1 MARPLKGV
9 FMSSSSYS
17 GAADT
22 RAPASPARSR
32 RVVDAPTRVFHAL
45 FALCFLGAYLTSE
58 GESMRLLHVTLG
70 YSMAGLL
77 AFRVVYGLVGPRQA
91 RLSLLWRKLGSL
103 PQWLGTLKQAALDG
117 TWVAV
122 NWRQGQNLALAV
134 AVVALLVL
142 VVPLTLSG
150 YATYNEWG
158 DWLGEVHELVGNT
171 FLAVVLAHMGI
182 VLFLSLLRR
191 KNMAMQMVHGRTE
204 GPGPD
209 LVQRNHGWLAVLML
223 VAVLGYWSWEWQQS
237 PHGLISG
244 QAVSDLLSGREAG
257 DGDD

>member
-1 MARPLKGV
+1 
-9 FMSSSSYS
+9 MSSTSYS

-22 RAPASPARSR
+22 GAPARLTRSR
-32 RVVDAPTRVFHAL
+32 RMVDAPTRMFHAL

-58 GESMRLLHVTLG
+58 GESMRLLHLTLG

-77 AFRVVYGLVGPRQA
+77 VFRVVYGLMGPRPA

-103 PQWLGTLKQAALDG
+103 SQWLGSVKQGAFDG

-134 AVVALLVL
+134 AVAALLAL
-142 VVPLTLSG
+142 VAPLTLSG

-158 DWLGEVHELVGNT
+158 DWLSEVHTLVGNA
-171 FLAVVLAHMGI
+171 FLVVVLAHLGI
-182 VLFLSLLRR
+182 VLCLSLLRR

-237 PHGLISG
+237 PHGLISA
-244 QAVSDLLSGREAG
+244 QAVSDLLSG
-257 DGDD
+257 D

>member
-1 MARPLKGV
+1 MT
-9 FMSSSSYS
+9 STSYS

-22 RAPASPARSR
+22 RAPAPPARSR
-32 RVVDAPTRVFHAL
+32 RMVDAPTRVFHAL

-77 AFRVVYGLVGPRQA
+77 VFRVVYGLVGPRQA
-91 RLSLLWRKLGSL
+91 RLGLLWRKLGSL
-103 PQWLGTLKQAALDG
+103 PQWLGSLKQGVADG
-117 TWVAV
+117 SLVAV
-122 NWRQGQNLALAV
+122 NWRQGQNLVLALAV
-134 AVVALLVL
+134 MALLVL

-158 DWLGEVHELVGNT
+158 DWLGEVHEVVGNA
-171 FLAVVLAHMGI
+171 FLLLVLAHIGVVVIM
-182 VLFLSLLRR
+182 SLLRR

-223 VAVLGYWSWEWQQS
+223 VAVLAYWSWEWQQS
-237 PHGLISG
+237 PNGLVSA
-244 QAVSDLLSGREAG
+244 QAVSDLLSGREA
-257 DGDD
+257 DGDDD

>member
-1 MARPLKGV
+1 MT
-9 FMSSSSYS
+9 STSYS

-22 RAPASPARSR
+22 RAPAPPARSR
-32 RVVDAPTRVFHAL
+32 RMVDAPTRVFHAL

-58 GESMRLLHVTLG
+58 GESMRLLHVMLG

-77 AFRVVYGLVGPRQA
+77 AFRVVYGLAGPRQA
-91 RLSLLWRKLGSL
+91 RLGLLWRKLGSL
-103 PQWLGTLKQAALDG
+103 PQWLGSLKQGVADG
-117 TWVAV
+117 SLVAV
-122 NWRQGQNLALAV
+122 NWRQGQNLVLALAV
-134 AVVALLVL
+134 MALLVL

-158 DWLGEVHELVGNT
+158 DWLGEVHEVVGNA
-171 FLAVVLAHMGI
+171 FLLLVLAHIGVVVIM
-182 VLFLSLLRR
+182 SLLRR

-223 VAVLGYWSWEWQQS
+223 VAVLAYWSWEWQQS
-237 PHGLISG
+237 PNGLVSA
-244 QAVSDLLSGREAG
+244 QAVSDLLSGREAD

>member
-9 FMSSSSYS
+9 FMSSTSYS

-32 RVVDAPTRVFHAL
+32 RVVDAPTRAFHAL

-103 PQWLGTLKQAALDG
+103 PQWLASLKQGVADG
-117 TWVAV
+117 SLVAV
-122 NWRQGQNLALAV
+122 NWRQGQNLVLAI

-142 VVPLTLSG
+142 VVPLTASG

-158 DWLGEVHELVGNT
+158 DWLGEVHEVAGNA
-171 FLAVVLAHMGI
+171 FLLLVLAHIGVIALM
-182 VLFLSLLRR
+182 SLLRR

-237 PHGLISG
+237 PNGLISA
-244 QAVSDLLSGREAG
+244 QAVSDLLSGRETD